1 MSSLGGCLRRTCS
14 RHARLWGFRQARSA
28 EGYDAARAGRR
39 VPPGVP
45 EILIV
50 GRERAFLDW
59 FYQGPSGATRE
70 AISTESVNE
79 YVRTF
84 PARRAYQERVPGA
97 EEIPKSP
104 WRWEKF
110 LMDVDFTPFEI
121 EMKSAQRSR

>member
-1 MSSLGGCLRRTCS
+1 M
-14 RHARLWGFRQARSA
+14 
-28 EGYDAARAGRR
+28 
-39 VPPGVP
+39 
-45 EILIV
+45 

-84 PARRAYQERVPGA
+84 SGKEGVPGA